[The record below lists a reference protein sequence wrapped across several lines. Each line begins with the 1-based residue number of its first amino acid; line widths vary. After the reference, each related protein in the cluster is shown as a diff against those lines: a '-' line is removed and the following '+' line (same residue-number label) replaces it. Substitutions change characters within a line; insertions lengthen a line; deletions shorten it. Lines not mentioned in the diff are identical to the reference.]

1 MRCLPDVYA
10 EDSEDAE
17 SDTDSYV
24 IPLPTSK
31 HRRVA
36 SLWLASLT
44 GKPYNP
50 GSSKPQL
57 TEDNLRTDSPQH
69 IQDEEISSATKPISV
84 LKTHNTKKRKWDK
97 KHYCVYCMKKF
108 AKLPRHF
115 EQVHENEVEVAKAL
129 SYKKGSKIRKR
140 QFDLLRNKGNHSHNL
155 DVLKAGKGSLI
166 PARRCAYEVPHQD
179 LLPCDVCFGYFARRD
194 LWKHKKNCTINAEEN
209 KKPERYQQ
217 AKSALL
223 LPVSSEAS
231 KTFKEKVFGVMH
243 CDDISFAARRDD
255 VIVKFGERMFSKLGN
270 EKHHISHVSQ
280 KMRELGRLLLKVREM
295 DPDIVTLKECISP
308 QQFDKVLEAVRS
320 LAGLNPETGRYKTP
334 SLAIK
339 LGQSLQKCALI
350 IKADCIRTGDPV
362 SEKQTEK
369 FSELASIEWN
379 HKVSS
384 GARTSLYERKF
395 NKPNML
401 PLSEDILK
409 IQSKLSEVMTENKKL
424 LTSGGNNKVAWKTL
438 AEVTL
443 SKLILFNRRRS
454 GEVQRIKEEDFTKRR
469 QCYSNSDVMDSLSQW
484 EQTLCNKMER
494 IEIKGKRGR
503 KVPILMTKEMVE
515 AMELLVCTR
524 EGSGVSK
531 ENPYFFARANLKSK
545 EPLRGSDCL
554 RKYALLSDAKYPA
567 SLTSTKLRK
576 QIATVSQ
583 IVSLKDNELDVL
595 AGFLGH
601 DIKTHREYYRLPE
614 DTLQMAKVARLLL
627 VMEKGN
633 VGSFKDK
640 TLEEIEIPL
649 DGK

>member
-1 MRCLPDVYA
+1 MRCLPDVYV
-10 EDSEDAE
+10 EDSG

-31 HRRVA
+31 HRRAA
-36 SLWLASLT
+36 SLWLASST
-44 GKPYNP
+44 GEPYNP
-50 GSSKPQL
+50 ESLKPHL
-57 TEDNLRTDSPQH
+57 TGDNERTDSPQN
-69 IQDEEISSATKPISV
+69 IQDKEISSTTKPISV
-84 LKTHNTKKRKWDK
+84 LKTNNTKKRKWDK

-115 EQVHENEVEVAKAL
+115 EQVHESEVEVAKAL

-140 QFDLLRNKGNHSHNL
+140 QFDLLRNKGNHSHNI
-155 DVLKAGKGSLI
+155 DVLKTGTGSLI
-166 PARRCAYEVPHQD
+166 PARRCAYDVSHQD
-179 LLPCDVCFGYFARRD
+179 LLPCDVCFGYFIRRD
-194 LWKHKKNCTINAEEN
+194 LWKHKKNCTMNADAN
-209 KKPERYQQ
+209 KKPERHHQ
-217 AKSALL
+217 AKSSLL

-231 KTFKEKVFGVMH
+231 DSFKDKVFGVMH
-243 CDDISFAARRDD
+243 CDDVSFAARRDN
-255 VIVKFGERMFSKLGN
+255 VIVKFGERMFAKLGN

-280 KMRELGRLLLKVREM
+280 KMRELGRLLLKVRET
-295 DPDIVTLKECISP
+295 DPDIVSLQECIHP
-308 QQFDKVLEAVRS
+308 KQFDIVLEAVRS
-320 LAGLNPETGRYKTP
+320 LAGFDPHTGRYKTP

-350 IKADCIRTGDPV
+350 IKADCIRMEDLV
-362 SEKQTEK
+362 SEAQAEK

-409 IQSKLSEVMTENKKL
+409 IQSKLSEVMEENKKL
-424 LTSGGNNKVAWKTL
+424 LISGENKVAWKTL

-454 GEVQRIKEEDFTKRR
+454 GEVQRIQEVDFTKRR
-469 QCYSNSDVMDSLSQW
+469 HCSSNSDVMDSLSQW

-494 IEIKGKRGR
+494 VEIKGKRGR
-503 KVPILMTKEMVE
+503 KVPILLTKEMVE
-515 AMELLVCTR
+515 AMELLHSTR
-524 EGSGVSK
+524 QGSGVSK
-531 ENPYFFARANLKSK
+531 ENPYFFARVNNNSK

-554 RKYALLSDAKYPA
+554 RKYALLADTKYPA

-601 DIKTHREYYRLPE
+601 DIRTHREYYRLPE

-627 VMEKGN
+627 VMEKGT